1 MKRRRRAATCCFS
14 SKYPGWSRRS
24 VRQTGRQSATIA
36 PTVTAADAS
45 PRLIV
50 VEDSELDYELLIAML
65 IREGLRPRAIRAED
79 EAGMRDAFAQGPVD
93 AVITDHNLPR
103 FDSFA

>member
-1 MKRRRRAATCCFS
+1 MKRRRRAPRCCFS

-36 PTVTAADAS
+36 PTVTAADTS

-65 IREGLRPRAIRAED
+65 TREGVKAERID
-79 EAGMRDAFAQGPVD
+79 G
-93 AVITDHNLPR
+93 
-103 FDSFA
+103 